1 MRCPLAG
8 SHLRWN
14 ASERP
19 ERCPRSKVP
28 PPGSYSPPLSGET
41 LEGKVVLIQFWTFTC
56 INWIRTLPYIREWA
70 QDYRKAGLVVIGVH
84 TPEFDFERHLANV
97 RRETQDLKV
106 QYPVAVDSDSAIW
119 RAL

>member
-28 PPGSYSPPLSGET
+28 PPGSIPRHCRARRSRARSFSFNSGHSPASTG
-41 LEGKVVLIQFWTFTC
+41 FARFA
-56 INWIRTLPYIREWA
+56 YIREWA